1 MSVFGIKSNKC
12 KQEVIPAN
20 QVFNVVYPVGS
31 IYMSANNVNPSTL
44 FGGTWEPING
54 KFLLASSSG
63 REAGTTGGAE
73 TVNYT
78 PAGSVGNHTLTASEM
93 PAHTHT
99 YAKSAAA
106 TGSTTL
112 TADQIPAHNHSYNA
126 PQANTG
132 STALTINQMPS
143 HTHEYDQL
151 YLTPN
156 ANIKTIA
163 SSSSNS
169 YSQRPISQD
178 SSQLPKTKATG
189 GGAGHTHTMPTSS
202 ASTGNKGG
210 SGGHTHTISTASTAS
225 GSAGSG
231 GAHNHGFTGTAATIN
246 KMPPYIVVNVWQR
259 TA

>member
-12 KQEVIPAN
+12 KQEVVPAN
-20 QVFNVVYPVGS
+20 QVFDVVYPVGS

-63 REAGTTGGAE
+63 RAAGTTGGAE
-73 TVNYT
+73 TVSYT
-78 PAGSVGNHTLTASEM
+78 PAGTVGNHTLTASEM

-132 STALTINQMPS
+132 STALSESQIPS
-143 HTHEYDQL
+143 HKHTFNYFTLKTDG
-151 YLTPN
+151 N
-156 ANIKTIA
+156 KTIGSGSLYRLA
-163 SSSSNS
+163 
-169 YSQRPISQD
+169 PISEGGSAKPSTD
-178 SSQLPKTKATG
+178 ATG
-189 GGAGHTHTMPTSS
+189 GSAGHTHTMPTSS

>member
-12 KQEVIPAN
+12 KQEVVPAN
-20 QVFNVVYPVGS
+20 QVFDVVYPVGS
-31 IYMSANNVNPSTL
+31 IYMSVNNVNPSTL
-44 FGGTWEPING
+44 FGGTWEQISG

-63 REAGTTGGAE
+63 RAAGTTGGAE
-73 TVNYT
+73 TVSYT
-78 PAGSVGNHTLTASEM
+78 PAGTVGNHTLTASEM

-99 YAKSAAA
+99 YAKSAA
-106 TGSTTL
+106 TSGSTTL
-112 TADQIPAHNHSYNA
+112 SADQIPSHNHSYNA

-132 STALTINQMPS
+132 NTTLTVSQIPA
-143 HTHEYDQL
+143 HTHKFNFMNLD
-151 YLTPN
+151 TSGGV
-156 ANIKTIA
+156 KVVA
-163 SSSSNS
+163 SGSNFS
-169 YSQRPISQD
+169 RRSQYEIYGAYPETQ
-178 SSQLPKTKATG
+178 ATG
-189 GGAGHTHTMPTSS
+189 GGQGHNHTMPTSS

-210 SGGHTHTISTASTAS
+210 SGGHTHTISTTSTAS

>member
-12 KQEVIPAN
+12 KQEVVPAN
-20 QVFNVVYPVGS
+20 QVFDVVYPVGS
-31 IYMSANNVNPSTL
+31 IYMSVNNVNPSTL
-44 FGGTWEPING
+44 FGGTWEQISG

-63 REAGTTGGAE
+63 RAAGTTGGAE
-73 TVNYT
+73 TVSYT
-78 PAGSVGNHTLTASEM
+78 PAGTVGNHTLTASEM

-99 YAKSAAA
+99 YAKSAA
-106 TGSTTL
+106 TSGSTTL
-112 TADQIPAHNHSYNA
+112 TADQIPSHNHSYNA

-132 STALTINQMPS
+132 STTLTANQIPS
-143 HTHEYDQL
+143 HTHSFSVL
-151 YLTPN
+151 LP
-156 ANIKTIA
+156 
-163 SSSSNS
+163 SGPSSSNVAMQS
-169 YSQRPISQD
+169 GTGYKLAPASGTTQG
-178 SSQLPKTKATG
+178 TG
-189 GGAGHTHTMPTSS
+189 GGQGHTHTMPTSS